1 MKKKIQL
8 GPFKL
13 KLSFGKKKKLPIN
26 KKNNFVAPDPVKLLE
41 YKLYRIFKEQYC
53 EFFHAHSYGVHGTEP
68 SCYIYYR
75 DKNNN
80 DSKYLI
86 GEFMFGEDKIQFF
99 KRKGILIKESIENYQ
114 IVQEER
120 VLAVYDKEWIEE
132 QRVYQ

>member
-26 KKNNFVAPDPVKLLE
+26 KNNFVAPDPVKLLE
-41 YKLYRIFKEQYC
+41 YKIYRIFKEQYC

-75 DKNNN
+75 DKNNS